1 MSSGS
6 SALGE
11 AELLRDTRLEV
22 DLDAL
27 EGNARAMSAFLREGP
42 AAADGKP
49 PKLAAVL
56 KADGYGLGAVE
67 CAGAFIRGGAAMLA
81 VACLPEAL
89 ELRRAYPEATIMV
102 MGHTPDRLLPL
113 CVRERIV
120 CTLWS
125 AEQARALSD
134 AARSVGATAGFHLK
148 LDTGMNRLGLRPGPG
163 AAEAVARLS
172 SLPGL
177 HMAGV
182 FTHLALVDAER
193 DRAQFEMFMDFVAEL
208 QGLGVDPGLRHV
220 CDSIGLA
227 RYPEYRLDLVRAG
240 AALYGLPPLRSPAV
254 ERAGLRT
261 AFALR
266 TRISRLRRLGP
277 GEGVGYDHSWKAPE
291 EGALLATL
299 PIGYADGYRRSLS
312 NKGAVLIHGVR
323 APVVGLVC
331 MDQCTAD
338 VSAVPGVAEG
348 DEVLLLGEG
357 PDGLV
362 APLEMAAWVGTNR
375 NELVAGLGRRVPRV
389 YSRGG
394 ESVRVVDYLAAP

>member
-1 MSSGS
+1 MSGGS
-6 SALGE
+6 SAVGVP
-11 AELLRDTRLEV
+11 ELLRDTRLEV

-27 EGNARAMSAFLREGP
+27 EGNARAVAALLREAP
-42 AAADGKP
+42 AAADGGP

-67 CAGAFIRGGAAMLA
+67 CAGAFLRGGASMLA

-89 ELRRAYPEATIMV
+89 ELRRAYPEATVMV

-120 CTLWS
+120 CALWG

-134 AARSVGATAGFHLK
+134 AARSVGATASFHLK

-163 AAEAVARLS
+163 AAEAVARMAA
-172 SLPGL
+172 LPGL
-177 HMAGV
+177 RLAGI
-182 FTHLALVDAER
+182 FTHLALVDAEH
-193 DRAQFEMFMDFVAEL
+193 DRAQFDMFMDFVAEL
-208 QGLGVDPGLRHV
+208 KRLGVDPGLRHV

-240 AALYGLPPLRSPAV
+240 AALYGLPPLRAPAI

-291 EGALLATL
+291 AGALLATL

-312 NKGAVLIHGVR
+312 NKGEVSIRGVR

-331 MDQCTAD
+331 MDQCTVD
-338 VSAVPGVAEG
+338 VSAVHGVAEG

-357 PDGLV
+357 PDGVV

-375 NELVAGLGRRVPRV
+375 NELVAGLGRRLPRA
-389 YSRGG
+389 YRRGG
-394 ESVRVVDYLAAP
+394 EAVRVVDYLAAP

>member
-1 MSSGS
+1 MSGASP
-6 SALGE
+6 AVDE
-11 AELLRDTRLEV
+11 AALLRDTRLEV
-22 DLDAL
+22 NLDAL
-27 EGNARAMSAFLREGP
+27 EGNARAIVALLREGP
-42 AAADGKP
+42 VAADGEP

-56 KADGYGLGAVE
+56 KADGYGLGAIE
-67 CAGAFIRGGAAMLA
+67 CAGAFLRGGAAVLA

-102 MGHTPDRLLPL
+102 MGHTPDRHLPL
-113 CVRERIV
+113 CVRKRIA

-134 AARSVGATAGFHLK
+134 TARSVGATASFHLK

-163 AAEAVARLS
+163 VAEAVARMAA
-172 SLPGL
+172 LPGL
-177 HMAGV
+177 RMAGI

-193 DRAQFEMFMDFVAEL
+193 DRAQFEMFMDFAAEL
-208 QGLGVDPGLRHV
+208 KGLGVDPGLRHV

-240 AALYGLPPLRSPAV
+240 AALYGLPPLRAPAV
-254 ERAGLRT
+254 ERVGLRM

-312 NKGAVLIHGVR
+312 NKGEVLIRGIR

-338 VSAVPGVAEG
+338 VSAVHGVVEG

-357 PDGLV
+357 TDGVV

-389 YSRGG
+389 YFRGG

>member
-1 MSSGS
+1 MSGES

-11 AELLRDTRLEV
+11 AAPLRDTRLEV

-27 EGNARAMSAFLREGP
+27 EGNARAVAALLREGP
-42 AAADGKP
+42 AAADGAP
-49 PKLAAVL
+49 PALAAVL

-67 CAGAFIRGGAAMLA
+67 CAGAFLRGGAAMLA

-113 CVRERIV
+113 CVRERIA
-120 CTLWS
+120 CAIWS
-125 AEQARALSD
+125 AEQARTLSG
-134 AARSVGATAGFHLK
+134 AARSAGATAGIHLK
-148 LDTGMNRLGLRPGPG
+148 IDTGMNRLGLRPGPG
-163 AAEAVARLS
+163 AAEAVARMAA
-172 SLPGL
+172 LPGL
-177 HMAGV
+177 RLAGV
-182 FTHLALVDAER
+182 FTHLALVDAEH

-208 QGLGVDPGLRHV
+208 RALGVDPGLRHV

-227 RYPEYRLDLVRAG
+227 RYPAYRLDLVRAG
-240 AALYGLPPLRSPAV
+240 AALYGLPPLRAPAI

-266 TRISRLRRLGP
+266 TRISRIRRLGP

-291 EGALLATL
+291 AGAILATL

-312 NKGAVLIHGVR
+312 NKGEVAVRGVR

-331 MDQCTAD
+331 MDQCTVD
-338 VSAVPGVAEG
+338 VSAVPGVVEG
-348 DEVLLLGEG
+348 DEVLLLGAG
-357 PDGLV
+357 PDGDV
-362 APLEMAAWVGTNR
+362 PPLEMAAWVGTNR
-375 NELVAGLGRRVPRV
+375 NELVAGLGRRLPRV
-389 YSRGG
+389 YRRGG
-394 ESVRVVDYLAAP
+394 RAVRVVDYLNAP

>member
-1 MSSGS
+1 MSGGS